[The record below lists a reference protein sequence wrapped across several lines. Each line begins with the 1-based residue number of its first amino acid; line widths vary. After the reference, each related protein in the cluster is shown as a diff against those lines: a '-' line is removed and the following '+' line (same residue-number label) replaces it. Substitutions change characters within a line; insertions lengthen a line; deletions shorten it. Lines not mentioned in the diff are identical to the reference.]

1 MLRNCDGKWTERYM
15 TLWKEIEVR
24 LDVVLVVVVKND
36 AYISPKLITGEGTF
50 RTNFHGADISFGS
63 TQPTHYLNPT

>member
-1 MLRNCDGKWTERYM
+1 MENGLKDIL

-36 AYISPKLITGEGTF
+36 AYISPKFITGERTS
-50 RTNFHGADISFGS
+50 RTNFHGADIPFGN